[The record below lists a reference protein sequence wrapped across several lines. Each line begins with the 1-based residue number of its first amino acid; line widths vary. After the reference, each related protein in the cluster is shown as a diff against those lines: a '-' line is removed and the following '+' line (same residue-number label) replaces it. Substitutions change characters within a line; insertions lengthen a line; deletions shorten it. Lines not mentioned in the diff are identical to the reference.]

1 MFELGPAF
9 PTVSTARWREAV
21 ESGCRECKARS
32 NAGLM
37 RIAKNPA
44 LHVASI
50 VVHSPGFPVKVGG
63 VDELH
68 AAFRKESRTRG
79 CWRGARYR
87 KSGSGQCP
95 HSELVSFR
103 IAFGCFHPDFLMAV
117 VGESELG
124 DAAVRTLLKCDART
138 APTGINKPVGKLRE

>member
-9 PTVSTARWREAV
+9 PTVSTVRRLEAV

-37 RIAKNPA
+37 RVAKNPA
-44 LHVASI
+44 LHMASI
-50 VVHSPGFPVKVGG
+50 LV
-63 VDELH
+63 
-68 AAFRKESRTRG
+68 RT
-79 CWRGARYR
+79 
-87 KSGSGQCP
+87 GQFP

-103 IAFGCFHPDFLMAV
+103 IAFGCFHPNFLMAV

-124 DAAVRTLLKCDART
+124 HAAVRTLLKCDART
-138 APTGINKPVGKLRE
+138 ASTGIKKPVGKLRQ

>member
-9 PTVSTARWREAV
+9 PTVSTARRLEAV

-37 RIAKNPA
+37 RVAKNPA
-44 LHVASI
+44 LHMASI

-79 CWRGARYR
+79 CWIEPRTGNPGQGNILTQNCSWVFSPKLPDGGHRR
-87 KSGSGQCP
+87 K
-95 HSELVSFR
+95 
-103 IAFGCFHPDFLMAV
+103 
-117 VGESELG
+117 
-124 DAAVRTLLKCDART
+124 
-138 APTGINKPVGKLRE
+138 